1 MKFRLKTAPLREGKG
16 TAFRSEWKFMDY
28 RVQGSWISVPL
39 SVEREEKGGE
49 NKGVRAKLVLVRG
62 A

>member
-1 MKFRLKTAPLREGKG
+1 
-16 TAFRSEWKFMDY
+16 MDY

-39 SVEREEKGGE
+39 SAEREKKGGE
-49 NKGVRAKLVLVRG
+49 NKGVRAKLVFVRG